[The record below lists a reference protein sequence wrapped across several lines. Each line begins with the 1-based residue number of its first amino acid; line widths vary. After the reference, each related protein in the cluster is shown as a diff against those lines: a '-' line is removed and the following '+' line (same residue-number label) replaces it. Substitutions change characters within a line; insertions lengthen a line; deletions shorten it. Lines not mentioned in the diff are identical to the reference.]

1 MPMTLLLI
9 ALPFPLLAEDSS
21 QRPYSPSPAPRQAN
35 ALPGRDL
42 AHQVQT
48 ILSLKCAECHGAR
61 LARPKGKFGN
71 VEDLKQLTGIPNL
84 VRPFRPEDSKLW
96 QLLWDNK
103 MPPQGA
109 KAGSLTAE
117 QKNVI
122 RAWIELGAPNGA
134 DAQTSD
140 AITSTTDTNTDV
152 TTEGA
157 DLPFLEHLLA
167 WLGKFHVL
175 VVHFPIALLVV
186 AASGEL
192 WSLYCGI
199 RRPLPAVRFCVFFA
213 AAGGTAGTIFGWLHA
228 AFSGY
233 AASSS
238 EALALHRWTGTTAGA
253 LAVCVAVVSEMD
265 ARCGMR
271 STLFRILLFLAALL
285 VSIAGHLGGTLV
297 YGDSY
302 FNW

>member
-1 MPMTLLLI
+1 MTLLLI
-9 ALPFPLLAEDSS
+9 VLTLPLLAEGSS
-21 QRPYSPSPAPRQAN
+21 QRPHSPSPAPHEAK
-35 ALPGRDL
+35 ALPERDL
-42 AHQVQT
+42 ASEVRT
-48 ILSLKCAECHGAR
+48 ILSLKCAECHGAH

-84 VRPFRPEDSKLW
+84 MRPFRPDNSKLW
-96 QLLWDNK
+96 QLLRDNE
-103 MPPQGA
+103 MPPKGA

-117 QKNVI
+117 QKSVI
-122 RAWIELGAPNGA
+122 RAWIEGGAPSGA

-140 AITSTTDTNTDV
+140 AITSATGTGTDV
-152 TTEGA
+152 TTAGA
-157 DLPFLEHLLA
+157 DVPFLEHLLV

-192 WSLYCGI
+192 WSLYRGI
-199 RRPLPAVRFCVFFA
+199 RHASSAVRFCVLFA
-213 AAGGTAGTIFGWLHA
+213 AAGGIAGTMLGWLHA

-238 EALALHRWTGTTAGA
+238 QTLALHRWTGTTAGA
-253 LAVCVAVVSEMD
+253 LAVCVAALSELD
-265 ARCGMR
+265 ARRGVH
-271 STLFRILLFLAALL
+271 STLFRILLFLATLL
-285 VSIAGHLGGTLV
+285 VSMAGHLGGTLV

-302 FNW
+302 FSW

>member
-1 MPMTLLLI
+1 MTLLLI
-9 ALPFPLLAEDSS
+9 ALTLPLLAEDSS
-21 QRPYSPSPAPRQAN
+21 ERAYSPSPALRQAK
-35 ALPGRDL
+35 ALPERDL
-42 AHQVQT
+42 AHEVQT

-71 VEDLKQLTGIPNL
+71 VEDLKQLTGIRHL
-84 VRPFRPEDSKLW
+84 VRPFQPDDSKLW
-96 QLLWDNK
+96 QLLRDNE
-103 MPPQGA
+103 MPPKGA

-117 QKNVI
+117 QKSVI
-122 RAWIELGAPNGA
+122 RAWIEWGAPSGPA
-134 DAQTSD
+134 AQTSD
-140 AITSTTDTNTDV
+140 AIASATDTGTGV

-192 WSLYCGI
+192 WSLYRGI
-199 RRPLPAVRFCVFFA
+199 RYPLSAVRFCVLFA

-238 EALALHRWTGTTAGA
+238 QALALHRWTGTTAGA
-253 LAVCVAVVSEMD
+253 LAVCVAVLSEMD
-265 ARCGMR
+265 ARRGMR
-271 STLFRILLFLAALL
+271 STLFRIVLFLAALL

-297 YGDSY
+297 YGDRY

>member
-1 MPMTLLLI
+1 MTLLSI
-9 ALPFPLLAEDSS
+9 ALILPLLAQGSS
-21 QRPYSPSPAPRQAN
+21 QRAYNSSPAPREVQV
-35 ALPGRDL
+35 LPERDL
-42 AHQVQT
+42 AHEVQT

-71 VEDLKQLTGIPNL
+71 VEDLKQLRGIPDL
-84 VRPFRPEDSKLW
+84 VRPFRPDDSKLW
-96 QLLWDNK
+96 QLVRDNE
-103 MPPQGA
+103 MPPKGA

-117 QKNVI
+117 QKSVI
-122 RAWIELGAPNGA
+122 RAWIEWGAPSGA
-134 DAQTSD
+134 EARTSGT
-140 AITSTTDTNTDV
+140 ITSTTDAGTDV

-192 WSLYCGI
+192 WSLYRGI
-199 RRPLPAVRFCVFFA
+199 RHPVSAVRFCVLFA
-213 AAGGTAGTIFGWLHA
+213 AAGGMAGTMLGWLHA

-233 AASSS
+233 AASASQT
-238 EALALHRWTGTTAGA
+238 LALHRWTGTTAGV
-253 LAVCVAVVSEMD
+253 LAVCLAALSELD
-265 ARCGMR
+265 ARRGVR